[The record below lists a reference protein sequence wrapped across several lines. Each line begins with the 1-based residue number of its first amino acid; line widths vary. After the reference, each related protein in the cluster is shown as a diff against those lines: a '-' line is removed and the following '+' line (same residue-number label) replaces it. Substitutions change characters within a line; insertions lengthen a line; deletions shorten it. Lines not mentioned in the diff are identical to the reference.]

1 MTATRIQDY
10 ARRQVRA
17 VDARPHR
24 HHKGPTGDGAN
35 RGAEEAGRRHWSAA
49 PNKAQRMP
57 RVLDVEVNHEASQT
71 NGSATPSAF
80 WQIRGYAVVAATGN
94 QVRCEAMAHAITAS
108 DAAVILK
115 IERKKRAQRSPSSQK
130 LDTLSPTMR

>member
-1 MTATRIQDY
+1 
-10 ARRQVRA
+10 
-17 VDARPHR
+17 
-24 HHKGPTGDGAN
+24 
-35 RGAEEAGRRHWSAA
+35 
-49 PNKAQRMP
+49 MP

-94 QVRCEAMAHAITAS
+94 QVKYEAMAHAITAS
-108 DAAVILK
+108 DDAVILG